1 MINAEI
7 MDINLYILNE
17 QIPTSLLAAIASGLV
32 LMGIKK
38 NLETILMA
46 TELLI
51 LDNLLKIAERD
62 YQRDLANGE
71 TTTKI
76 IGQQRRKHF

>member
-1 MINAEI
+1 MIKSEI
-7 MDINLYILNE
+7 MDIHLYTLSE

-46 TELLI
+46 TEFFV
-51 LDNLLKIAERD
+51 LDHLLKMAERD
-62 YQRDLANGE
+62 YQ
-71 TTTKI
+71 
-76 IGQQRRKHF
+76 